1 MAEYSPELDRR
12 YGAEVVHLLRHWE
25 DREGRRKQGRLEVV
39 DFDLAGDVDS
49 LIPAEDLT
57 ELSSIANRP
66 HMLFRLSQI
75 AEHFDPE
82 STGGQ
87 FMRARIRA
95 HLALV
100 FASERRRFY
109 PLDEYLEET
118 LGLTRGSE
126 VAFISVPE
134 EELTQQRRKVID
146 LFSLQGFD
154 FNRTG
159 WESFFKEA
167 QLDPIQ
173 VESMYREAEDKLVP
187 IMQQA
192 VGADYKPDYRI
203 EFVNKEVEWIN
214 WSSGNEESGL
224 QLLINTHESLLNRW
238 FLGVPERLVS
248 HEELVHMFEAFSWR
262 ENIRN
267 ELINPGYGLT
277 TVPGPEQWHCEGFGN
292 TLPFFIPEI
301 YEALTPVGRFSVEL
315 RLLETWIFRNAHISV
330 NDDPERLS
338 EMTGYIS
345 DLLPNTNP
353 ITVRRYLEQR
363 LSNSL
368 SRAYQGA
375 YGGSYEHR
383 QYAKRL
389 ESLNKEF
396 DKRLELVKFFLTQP
410 ATPLQI
416 ARKVADLESDKFT
429 EEQHARENWFKSA
442 KSLLGRVVKG
452 ELTGVYFRHGSGKS
466 AEGTA

>member
-25 DREGRRKQGRLEVV
+25 DREERRKQGRLEVV

-49 LIPAEDLT
+49 LIPPEDLT
-57 ELSSIANRP
+57 ELSSITNRP
-66 HMLFRLSQI
+66 LMLFRLSQI

-82 STGGQ
+82 SMDGQ

-118 LGLTRGSE
+118 LGLIIGSE
-126 VAFISVPE
+126 VAFISIPE
-134 EELTQQRRKVID
+134 EEITQQKQKVTD
-146 LFSLQGFD
+146 LFSRLGFD

-159 WESFFKEA
+159 WERFFNGA
-167 QLDPIQ
+167 GLDPIQ

-187 IMQQA
+187 IMQQTA
-192 VGADYKPDYRI
+192 GVNYKPDYKL

-224 QLLINTHESLLNRW
+224 QLLINKHLSLSNRW

-267 ELINPGYGLT
+267 RLINPGYGLT

-315 RLLETWIFRNAHISV
+315 RLLETWIYRNAHISV
-330 NDDPERLS
+330 NNDSEKLS
-338 EMTGYIS
+338 EITGYIL
-345 DLLPNTNP
+345 DLLPNTHA
-353 ITVRRYLEQR
+353 TAVKRLLEQR

-383 QYAKRL
+383 QYAERL
-389 ESLNKEF
+389 GSPNKEF

-410 ATPLQI
+410 ATPIQI
-416 ARKVADLESDKFT
+416 ARKVADLESVKLI
-429 EEQHARENWFKSA
+429 EEQVRENWFQSA
-442 KSLLGRVVKG
+442 KNLIGRVVKG
-452 ELTGVYFRHGSGKS
+452 ELPGVYFRHGFRES
-466 AEGTA
+466 AKRKT